1 MASNVGNAF
10 VVSHEELQAQTRNGK
25 QILNLKGEQSLAVCT
40 AVDGDYIASLG
51 DNGKLL
57 VFPLKELP
65 EMSRGKGV
73 RLQKFK
79 TGGLSDVKVFD
90 SALGLS
96 WKMPGGKWRT
106 EMNILDWENKRAT
119 SGRNPPYGFPK
130 TKKF

>member
-1 MASNVGNAF
+1 M
-10 VVSHEELQAQTRNGK
+10 
-25 QILNLKGEQSLAVCT
+25 SL
-40 AVDGDYIASLG
+40 
-51 DNGKLL
+51 
-57 VFPLKELP
+57 
-65 EMSRGKGV
+65 GKGV

-96 WKMPGGKWRT
+96 WQMPGGKWRT